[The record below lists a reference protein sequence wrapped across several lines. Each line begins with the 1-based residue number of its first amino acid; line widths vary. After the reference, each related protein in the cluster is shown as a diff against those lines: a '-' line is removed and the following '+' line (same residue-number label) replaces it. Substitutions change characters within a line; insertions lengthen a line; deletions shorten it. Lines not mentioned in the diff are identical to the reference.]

1 MSTPSTN
8 PNDVLKRR
16 TEDPSDR
23 IATEMDCQESYQ
35 SLHQGEIASSLDH
48 TKTARF
54 GTTTDAF
61 WGGVRDGRGAP
72 AMVLF
77 AGMVGFGAMGRT
89 NGFDVWFTTAT
100 SFLMFALPGQI
111 VMLEMIL
118 LGASS
123 LTIALATS
131 LTATRFVTMTAT
143 LFPMLH
149 VRDRNKAL
157 YAKVHLLAMTAWAV
171 SLKEFATMEPK
182 HRLSYFCGL
191 GLLCWLISIPG
202 TVVGFL
208 IAGSVPMP
216 ITLGLIFINPLFFL
230 LTFTEIKVSGY
241 RLSIL
246 LGSIAGPICYL
257 MDRDTSL
264 LTAGFIGG
272 TLAYWIDRKW
282 IRRYDHVKRGGV

>member
-1 MSTPSTN
+1 MTSKPPKPEQKTP
-8 PNDVLKRR
+8 
-16 TEDPSDR
+16 
-23 IATEMDCQESYQ
+23 AEMDALES
-35 SLHQGEIASSLDH
+35 HQANGADRADVTEPVS
-48 TKTARF
+48 ARF
-54 GTTTDAF
+54 QSRHEAF
-61 WGGVRDGRGAP
+61 WSGVRDGRGAP

-89 NGFDVWFTTAT
+89 NGFDLWFTTAT

-149 VRDRNKAL
+149 PRDRNKAL

-171 SLKEFATMEPK
+171 SLREFATIEPK
-182 HRLSYFCGL
+182 HRLSYFVGL
-191 GLLCWLISIPG
+191 GIVCWLISVPG

-230 LTFTEIKVSGY
+230 LTFTEIRVSGY
-241 RLSIL
+241 RLAIL
-246 LGSIAGPICYL
+246 FGCIAGPICYL
-257 MDRDTSL
+257 IDRDTSL
-264 LTAGFIGG
+264 LTAGVVGG
-272 TLAYWIDRKW
+272 TLAYWIDRTW
-282 IRRYDHVKRGGV
+282 IRRYDRRGRA

>member
-1 MSTPSTN
+1 MSTPPTHSNEVSKAGAERPADRAVSEIDTLEHHEAL
-8 PNDVLKRR
+8 V
-16 TEDPSDR
+16 TSSDR
-23 IATEMDCQESYQ
+23 PSAP
-35 SLHQGEIASSLDH
+35 
-48 TKTARF
+48 RF
-54 GTTTDAF
+54 TSTHDAF
-61 WGGVRDGRGAP
+61 WSGVRDGRGAP

-89 NGFDVWFTTAT
+89 NGFDLWFTAAT

-118 LGASS
+118 VGASS
-123 LTIALATS
+123 LTIALATT

-149 VRDRNKAL
+149 ERDRNKAL

-171 SLKEFATMEPK
+171 SLKEFATIEPK
-182 HRLSYFCGL
+182 HRLSYFVGL
-191 GLLCWLISIPG
+191 GILCWLISVPG
-202 TVVGFL
+202 TIVGFL

-241 RLSIL
+241 HLAIL

-257 MDRDTSL
+257 LDRDTSL
-264 LTAGFIGG
+264 LTAGLIGG
-272 TLAYWIDRKW
+272 TLAYWIDRRW
-282 IRRYDHVKRGGV
+282 IRRYDRKVST

>member
-1 MSTPSTN
+1 MTPNSPKPEQKT
-8 PNDVLKRR
+8 P
-16 TEDPSDR
+16 
-23 IATEMDCQESYQ
+23 AEMDALEA
-35 SLHQGEIASSLDH
+35 HQADGADLAQQVS
-48 TKTARF
+48 ARF
-54 GTTTDAF
+54 QSRHDAF
-61 WGGVRDGRGAP
+61 WSGVRDGRGAP

-89 NGFDVWFTTAT
+89 NGFDLWFTTAT

-118 LGASS
+118 VGASS

-149 VRDRNKAL
+149 PRDRNKAL

-171 SLKEFATMEPK
+171 SLREFATIEPK
-182 HRLSYFCGL
+182 HRLSYFVGL
-191 GLLCWLISIPG
+191 GIVCWLISVPG

-241 RLSIL
+241 RLAIL
-246 LGSIAGPICYL
+246 FGCIAGPICYL
-257 MDRDTSL
+257 IDRDTSL
-264 LTAGFIGG
+264 LTAGLVGG
-272 TLAYWIDRKW
+272 TLAYWIDRTW
-282 IRRYDHVKRGGV
+282 IRRYDRRGRA

>member
-1 MSTPSTN
+1 MSTPPTD
-8 PNDVLKRR
+8 PNDLQAKRAER
-16 TEDPSDR
+16 TGDR
-23 IATEMDCQESYQ
+23 VATEMDSLESHQ
-35 SLHQGEIASSLDH
+35 SEIDESTHSVV
-48 TKTARF
+48 TARF
-54 GTTTDAF
+54 TSTHDAF
-61 WGGVRDGRGAP
+61 WSGVRDGRGAP

-89 NGFDVWFTTAT
+89 NGFDLWFTTAT

-118 LGASS
+118 VGASS
-123 LTIALATS
+123 LTIALATT

-149 VRDRNKAL
+149 ERDRNKAL

-171 SLKEFATMEPK
+171 SLKEFATIEPK
-182 HRLSYFCGL
+182 HRLSYFVGL
-191 GLLCWLISIPG
+191 GILCWLISVPG
-202 TVVGFL
+202 TIVGFL

-241 RLSIL
+241 RLAIL
-246 LGSIAGPICYL
+246 FGSIAGPICYVL
-257 MDRDTSL
+257 DRDTSL
-264 LTAGFIGG
+264 LTAGLIGG
-272 TLAYWIDRKW
+272 TLAYWIDRRW
-282 IRRYDHVKRGGV
+282 IRRYDRKVST

>member
-1 MSTPSTN
+1 MTSNPPKPEPKTP
-8 PNDVLKRR
+8 
-16 TEDPSDR
+16 
-23 IATEMDCQESYQ
+23 TEMDALEA
-35 SLHQGEIASSLDH
+35 HQADGADVTEPVS
-48 TKTARF
+48 ARF
-54 GTTTDAF
+54 QSRHDAF
-61 WGGVRDGRGAP
+61 WSGVRDGRGAP

-89 NGFDVWFTTAT
+89 NGFDLWFTTAT

-118 LGASS
+118 VGASS

-149 VRDRNKAL
+149 PKDRNKAL

-171 SLKEFATMEPK
+171 SLREFATIEPK
-182 HRLSYFCGL
+182 HRLSYFVGL
-191 GLLCWLISIPG
+191 GIVCWLISVPG

-230 LTFTEIKVSGY
+230 LTFTEIRVSGY
-241 RLSIL
+241 RLAIL
-246 LGSIAGPICYL
+246 FGCIAGPICYL
-257 MDRDTSL
+257 IDRDTSL
-264 LTAGFIGG
+264 LTAGLVGG
-272 TLAYWIDRKW
+272 TLAYWIDRTW
-282 IRRYDHVKRGGV
+282 IRRYDRRSRA

>member
-1 MSTPSTN
+1 MNTSNQTNQNSDPKTP
-8 PNDVLKRR
+8 
-16 TEDPSDR
+16 
-23 IATEMDCQESYQ
+23 TEMDTLESYQ
-35 SLHQGEIASSLDH
+35 EALSTPGSEKL
-48 TKTARF
+48 TPRF
-54 GTTTDAF
+54 KDKHDAF
-61 WGGVRDGRGAP
+61 WSGVRDGRGAP

-89 NGFDVWFTTAT
+89 NGFDLWFTTAT

-149 VRDRNKAL
+149 ERDRNKQL

-171 SLKEFATMEPK
+171 SLKEFQTIEPK
-182 HRLSYFCGL
+182 HRLSYFVGL
-191 GLLCWLISIPG
+191 GILCWLISVPG
-202 TVVGFL
+202 TIVGFL

-241 RLSIL
+241 RLAIL
-246 LGSIAGPICYL
+246 LGSIAGPIFYL

-264 LTAGFIGG
+264 LTAGLIGG
-272 TLAYWIDRKW
+272 TLAYWIDRRF
-282 IRRYDHVKRGGV
+282 IRHHDRRVKP

>member
-1 MSTPSTN
+1 MSTLPSDSNDLSKQREQRVDN
-8 PNDVLKRR
+8 PLAIEIDVL
-16 TEDPSDR
+16 
-23 IATEMDCQESYQ
+23 ESNEEAKSSSQ
-35 SLHQGEIASSLDH
+35 QPLIPRFAS
-48 TKTARF
+48 TR
-54 GTTTDAF
+54 DAF
-61 WGGVRDGRGAP
+61 WSGVRDARGAP

-89 NGFDVWFTTAT
+89 NGFDLWFTSAT

-123 LTIALATS
+123 FTIALATS

-149 VRDRNKAL
+149 EHDRNKAL

-171 SLKEFATMEPK
+171 SLKEFVTIEPK
-182 HRLSYFCGL
+182 YRLSYFMGL
-191 GLLCWLISIPG
+191 GLLCWLISVPG
-202 TVVGFL
+202 TVIGFL

-241 RLSIL
+241 RLAIL
-246 LGSIAGPICYL
+246 LGSIVGPIFYL
-257 MDRDTSL
+257 IDRDTSL
-264 LTAGFIGG
+264 LAAGLMGG
-272 TLAYWIDRKW
+272 TLAYWIDRRW
-282 IRRYDHVKRGGV
+282 IRCYDRKGTA

>member
-1 MSTPSTN
+1 MSTPPTHS
-8 PNDVLKRR
+8 NDVSKTGAER
-16 TEDPSDR
+16 PADR
-23 IATEMDCQESYQ
+23 VVSEIDTLESHEALVT
-35 SLHQGEIASSLDH
+35 STDRAS
-48 TKTARF
+48 APRF
-54 GTTTDAF
+54 ISTHDAF
-61 WGGVRDGRGAP
+61 WSGVRDGRGAP
-72 AMVLF
+72 AIVLF

-89 NGFDVWFTTAT
+89 NGFDLWFTTAT

-118 LGASS
+118 VGASS
-123 LTIALATS
+123 LTIALATT

-149 VRDRNKAL
+149 ERDRNKAL

-171 SLKEFATMEPK
+171 SLKEFQTIEPK
-182 HRLSYFCGL
+182 HRLSYFVGL
-191 GLLCWLISIPG
+191 GILCWLISVPG
-202 TVVGFL
+202 TIVGFL

-241 RLSIL
+241 RLAIL

-257 MDRDTSL
+257 LERIVTGKQICSNTS
-264 LTAGFIGG
+264 G
-272 TLAYWIDRKW
+272 
-282 IRRYDHVKRGGV
+282 RGAF

>member
-1 MSTPSTN
+1 MYIHIVTMTSNPPKPEQKTP
-8 PNDVLKRR
+8 
-16 TEDPSDR
+16 
-23 IATEMDCQESYQ
+23 TEMDALEA
-35 SLHQGEIASSLDH
+35 HQADIAGTADTAKPLS
-48 TKTARF
+48 ARF
-54 GTTTDAF
+54 QSRHDAF
-61 WGGVRDGRGAP
+61 WSGVRDGRGAP

-89 NGFDVWFTTAT
+89 NGFDLWFTTAT

-118 LGASS
+118 VGASS

-131 LTATRFVTMTAT
+131 LTATRVVTMTAT

-149 VRDRNKAL
+149 PRDRNKAL

-171 SLKEFATMEPK
+171 SLREFATIEPK
-182 HRLSYFCGL
+182 HRLSYFVGL
-191 GLLCWLISIPG
+191 GMVCWLISVPG

-241 RLSIL
+241 RLAIL
-246 LGSIAGPICYL
+246 FGCIAGPICYL
-257 MDRDTSL
+257 IDRDTSL
-264 LTAGFIGG
+264 LTAGLVGG
-272 TLAYWIDRKW
+272 TLAYWIDRTW
-282 IRRYDHVKRGGV
+282 IRRYDRRSRA

>member
-1 MSTPSTN
+1 MTSNPPKPEPKTP
-8 PNDVLKRR
+8 
-16 TEDPSDR
+16 
-23 IATEMDCQESYQ
+23 TEMDALEA
-35 SLHQGEIASSLDH
+35 HQANGADRADVTEPVS
-48 TKTARF
+48 ARF
-54 GTTTDAF
+54 QSRHEAF
-61 WGGVRDGRGAP
+61 WSGVRDGRGAP

-89 NGFDVWFTTAT
+89 NGFDLWFTTAT

-149 VRDRNKAL
+149 PRDRNKAL

-171 SLKEFATMEPK
+171 SLREFATIEPK
-182 HRLSYFCGL
+182 HRLSYFVGL
-191 GLLCWLISIPG
+191 GIVCWLISVPG

-241 RLSIL
+241 RLAIL
-246 LGSIAGPICYL
+246 FGCIAGPICYL
-257 MDRDTSL
+257 IDRDTSL
-264 LTAGFIGG
+264 LTAGLVGG

-282 IRRYDHVKRGGV
+282 IRRYDRKVSA

>member
-1 MSTPSTN
+1 MTSNPPKPEPKTP
-8 PNDVLKRR
+8 
-16 TEDPSDR
+16 
-23 IATEMDCQESYQ
+23 TEMDALES
-35 SLHQGEIASSLDH
+35 HQANGADRADVTEPVS
-48 TKTARF
+48 ARF
-54 GTTTDAF
+54 QSRHDAF
-61 WGGVRDGRGAP
+61 WSGVRDGRGAP

-89 NGFDVWFTTAT
+89 NGFDLWFTTAT

-118 LGASS
+118 VGASS

-149 VRDRNKAL
+149 PRDRNKAL

-171 SLKEFATMEPK
+171 SLREFATIEPK
-182 HRLSYFCGL
+182 HRLSYFVGL
-191 GLLCWLISIPG
+191 GIVCWLISVPG

-230 LTFTEIKVSGY
+230 LTFTEIRVSGY
-241 RLSIL
+241 RLAIL
-246 LGSIAGPICYL
+246 FGCIAGPICYL
-257 MDRDTSL
+257 IDRDTSL
-264 LTAGFIGG
+264 LTAGLVGG
-272 TLAYWIDRKW
+272 TLAYWIDRTW
-282 IRRYDHVKRGGV
+282 IRRYDRRGSA

>member
-1 MSTPSTN
+1 MSTPPTHS
-8 PNDVLKRR
+8 NDVSKTGAERPADR
-16 TEDPSDR
+16 VVSEIDPL
-23 IATEMDCQESYQ
+23 ESHEKALQ
-35 SLHQGEIASSLDH
+35 SPSNSPI
-48 TKTARF
+48 TPRF
-54 GTTTDAF
+54 TSAHDAF
-61 WGGVRDGRGAP
+61 WSGVRDARGAP

-89 NGFDVWFTTAT
+89 NGFDLWFTTAT

-118 LGASS
+118 VGASS
-123 LTIALATS
+123 LTIALATT

-149 VRDRNKAL
+149 ERDRNKAL

-171 SLKEFATMEPK
+171 SLKEFATIEPK
-182 HRLSYFCGL
+182 HRLSYFVGL
-191 GLLCWLISIPG
+191 GILCWLISVPG
-202 TVVGFL
+202 TIVGFL

-241 RLSIL
+241 RLAIL
-246 LGSIAGPICYL
+246 LGSIAGPICYVL
-257 MDRDTSL
+257 DRDTSL
-264 LTAGFIGG
+264 LTAGLIGG
-272 TLAYWIDRKW
+272 TLAYWIDRRW
-282 IRRYDHVKRGGV
+282 IRRYDRKASL

>member
-1 MSTPSTN
+1 MSISHPS
-8 PNDVLKRR
+8 P
-16 TEDPSDR
+16 DPSSDNLERVGLRFQDR
-23 IATEMDCQESYQ
+23 
-35 SLHQGEIASSLDH
+35 
-48 TKTARF
+48 K
-54 GTTTDAF
+54 DAF
-61 WGGVRDGRGAP
+61 WSGVRDGRGAP

-89 NGFDVWFTTAT
+89 NGFDLWFTTAT

-123 LTIALATS
+123 VTIALATS

-149 VRDRNKAL
+149 ERDRNRVL

-171 SLKEFATMEPK
+171 SLKEFQTIEPK
-182 HRLSYFCGL
+182 HRLSYFSGL
-191 GLLCWLISIPG
+191 GVLCWLISVPG
-202 TVVGFL
+202 TIVGFL

-230 LTFTEIKVSGY
+230 LTFTEIKISGY
-241 RLSIL
+241 RLAIF
-246 LGSIAGPICYL
+246 LGSIAGPIFYL
-257 MDRDTSL
+257 IDRDTSL
-264 LTAGFIGG
+264 LAAGLVGG

-282 IRRYDHVKRGGV
+282 IRRYDQKRSA

>member
-1 MSTPSTN
+1 MTSKPPKPEQKTP
-8 PNDVLKRR
+8 
-16 TEDPSDR
+16 
-23 IATEMDCQESYQ
+23 AEMDALES
-35 SLHQGEIASSLDH
+35 HQANGADRADVTEPVS
-48 TKTARF
+48 ARF
-54 GTTTDAF
+54 QSRHEAF
-61 WGGVRDGRGAP
+61 WSGVRDGRGAP

-89 NGFDVWFTTAT
+89 NGFDLWFTTAT

-118 LGASS
+118 VGASS

-149 VRDRNKAL
+149 PRDRNKAL

-171 SLKEFATMEPK
+171 SLREFATIEPK
-182 HRLSYFCGL
+182 HRLSYFVGL
-191 GLLCWLISIPG
+191 GIVCWLISVPG

-241 RLSIL
+241 RLAIL
-246 LGSIAGPICYL
+246 FGCIAGPICYL
-257 MDRDTSL
+257 IDRDTSL
-264 LTAGFIGG
+264 LTAGLVGG

-282 IRRYDHVKRGGV
+282 IRRYDREVSA

>member
-1 MSTPSTN
+1 MSTPPTHS
-8 PNDVLKRR
+8 NDVSKTGAERPADRVVSEIDALESHEKALQS
-16 TEDPSDR
+16 PSNSP
-23 IATEMDCQESYQ
+23 ITP
-35 SLHQGEIASSLDH
+35 
-48 TKTARF
+48 RF
-54 GTTTDAF
+54 TSAHDAF
-61 WGGVRDGRGAP
+61 WSGVRDGRGAP

-89 NGFDVWFTTAT
+89 NGFDLWFTTAT

-118 LGASS
+118 VGASS
-123 LTIALATS
+123 LTIALATT

-149 VRDRNKAL
+149 ERDRNKAL

-171 SLKEFATMEPK
+171 SLKEFATIEPK
-182 HRLSYFCGL
+182 HRLSYFVGL
-191 GLLCWLISIPG
+191 GILCWLISVPG
-202 TVVGFL
+202 TIVGFL

-230 LTFTEIKVSGY
+230 LTFTEIRVSGY
-241 RLSIL
+241 RLAIL

-257 MDRDTSL
+257 LDRDTSL
-264 LTAGFIGG
+264 LTAGLIGG
-272 TLAYWIDRKW
+272 TLAYWIDRRW
-282 IRRYDHVKRGGV
+282 IRRYDRKVST

>member
-1 MSTPSTN
+1 MN
-8 PNDVLKRR
+8 YL
-16 TEDPSDR
+16 
-23 IATEMDCQESYQ
+23 ES
-35 SLHQGEIASSLDH
+35 HQGEIASSFDRP
-48 TKTARF
+48 KTARF
-54 GTTTDAF
+54 RSATDAF

-89 NGFDVWFTTAT
+89 NGFDLWFTTAT

-149 VRDRNKAL
+149 TRDRNKVL

-171 SLKEFATMEPK
+171 SLKEFQTMKPK

-202 TVVGFL
+202 TVMGFL

-230 LTFTEIKVSGY
+230 LTFTEIKVSGH
-241 RLSIL
+241 RLAIL
-246 LGSIAGPICYL
+246 FGSIAGPLCYL
-257 MDRDTSL
+257 LDRDTSL

-272 TLAYWIDRKW
+272 TLAYLIDRKW
-282 IRRYDHVKRGGV
+282 IRRYDQVKRGRV

>member
-1 MSTPSTN
+1 MVDPRFQ
-8 PNDVLKRR
+8 DRR
-16 TEDPSDR
+16 
-23 IATEMDCQESYQ
+23 
-35 SLHQGEIASSLDH
+35 
-48 TKTARF
+48 
-54 GTTTDAF
+54 DAF

-89 NGFDVWFTTAT
+89 NGFDLWFTTAT

-118 LGASS
+118 VGASS

-143 LFPMLH
+143 LFPLLH
-149 VRDRNKAL
+149 ERDRNKQL

-171 SLKEFATMEPK
+171 SLKEFQTIEPK
-182 HRLSYFCGL
+182 HRLSYFVGL
-191 GLLCWLISIPG
+191 GILCWLISVPG
-202 TVVGFL
+202 TIVGFL

-230 LTFTEIKVSGY
+230 LTFTEIKVTGY
-241 RLSIL
+241 RLAIF
-246 LGSIAGPICYL
+246 LGSISGPIFYL
-257 MDRDTSL
+257 IDRDTSL
-264 LTAGFIGG
+264 LTAGLIGG
-272 TLAYWIDRKW
+272 TLAYWIDRTW
-282 IRRYDHVKRGGV
+282 IRRYDRRGRA

>member
-1 MSTPSTN
+1 MNSNPPKSEQKTP
-8 PNDVLKRR
+8 V
-16 TEDPSDR
+16 
-23 IATEMDCQESYQ
+23 EMDALEA
-35 SLHQGEIASSLDH
+35 HQADH
-48 TKTARF
+48 ADTAKPLSARF
-54 GTTTDAF
+54 QSRYDAF
-61 WGGVRDGRGAP
+61 WSGVRDGRGAP

-89 NGFDVWFTTAT
+89 NGFDLCFTTAA

-118 LGASS
+118 VGASS
-123 LTIALATS
+123 LTIALATT

-149 VRDRNKAL
+149 PRDRNKAL

-171 SLKEFATMEPK
+171 SLREFATIEPK
-182 HRLSYFCGL
+182 HRLSYFVGL
-191 GLLCWLISIPG
+191 GIVCWLISVPG

-241 RLSIL
+241 RLAIL
-246 LGSIAGPICYL
+246 FGCIAGPICYL
-257 MDRDTSL
+257 IDRDTSL
-264 LTAGFIGG
+264 LTAGLVGG
-272 TLAYWIDRKW
+272 TLAYWIDRTW
-282 IRRYDHVKRGGV
+282 IRRYDRRGGG

>member
-1 MSTPSTN
+1 MMTPPKPTSERKT
-8 PNDVLKRR
+8 P
-16 TEDPSDR
+16 
-23 IATEMDCQESYQ
+23 TEMDALES
-35 SLHQGEIASSLDH
+35 HQANGADRADVTEPVS
-48 TKTARF
+48 ARF
-54 GTTTDAF
+54 QSRNDAF
-61 WGGVRDGRGAP
+61 WSGVRDGRGAP

-89 NGFDVWFTTAT
+89 NGFDLWFTTAA

-118 LGASS
+118 VGASS

-149 VRDRNKAL
+149 AKDRNKAL

-171 SLKEFATMEPK
+171 SLREFATIEPK
-182 HRLSYFCGL
+182 HRLSYFVGL
-191 GLLCWLISIPG
+191 GIVCWLISVPG

-241 RLSIL
+241 RLAIL
-246 LGSIAGPICYL
+246 LGCIAGPICYL
-257 MDRDTSL
+257 IDRDTSL
-264 LTAGFIGG
+264 LTAGVIGG

-282 IRRYDHVKRGGV
+282 IRRYDRKVSA

>member
-1 MSTPSTN
+1 MSTPPTDPTDLSN
-8 PNDVLKRR
+8 QR
-16 TEDPSDR
+16 TEHFGDR
-23 IATEMDCQESYQ
+23 VTTEMDCLESYQ
-35 SLHQGEIASSLDH
+35 GSHQSENTSAFDQV
-48 TKTARF
+48 KTARF
-54 GTTTDAF
+54 TSTADAF
-61 WGGVRDGRGAP
+61 WSGVRDGRGAP

-149 VRDRNKAL
+149 ARDRNKAL

-241 RLSIL
+241 RLAIL

-264 LTAGFIGG
+264 LTAGLIGG

>member
-1 MSTPSTN
+1 MSTPPNHS
-8 PNDVLKRR
+8 NDVSKTGAERPADRVVSEIDALESHEKALQS
-16 TEDPSDR
+16 PSNSP
-23 IATEMDCQESYQ
+23 ITP
-35 SLHQGEIASSLDH
+35 
-48 TKTARF
+48 RF
-54 GTTTDAF
+54 MSTHDAF
-61 WGGVRDGRGAP
+61 WSGVRDGRGAP

-89 NGFDVWFTTAT
+89 NGFDLWFTTAT

-118 LGASS
+118 VGASS
-123 LTIALATS
+123 LTIALATT

-149 VRDRNKAL
+149 QRDRNKAL

-171 SLKEFATMEPK
+171 SLKEFQTIEPK
-182 HRLSYFCGL
+182 HRLSYFVGL
-191 GLLCWLISIPG
+191 GILCWLISVPG
-202 TVVGFL
+202 TIVGFL

-241 RLSIL
+241 RLAIL

-257 MDRDTSL
+257 LDRDTSL
-264 LTAGFIGG
+264 LTAGLIGG
-272 TLAYWIDRKW
+272 TLAYWIDRRW
-282 IRRYDHVKRGGV
+282 IRRYDRKVST

>member
-1 MSTPSTN
+1 MNTFPTD
-8 PNDVLKRR
+8 PNDLLAKR
-16 TEDPSDR
+16 TERTGDR
-23 IATEMDCQESYQ
+23 VATEMDSLESHQ
-35 SLHQGEIASSLDH
+35 SEIDASTHLVA
-48 TKTARF
+48 TARF
-54 GTTTDAF
+54 TSTHDAF
-61 WGGVRDGRGAP
+61 WSGVRDGRGAP

-89 NGFDVWFTTAT
+89 NGFDLWFTTAT

-118 LGASS
+118 VGASS
-123 LTIALATS
+123 LTIALATT

-149 VRDRNKAL
+149 ERDRNKAL

-171 SLKEFATMEPK
+171 SLKEFATIEPK
-182 HRLSYFCGL
+182 HRLSYFVGL
-191 GLLCWLISIPG
+191 GILCWLISVPG
-202 TVVGFL
+202 TIVGFL
-208 IAGSVPMP
+208 IAGFVPMH

-241 RLSIL
+241 RLAIL

-257 MDRDTSL
+257 LDRDTSL
-264 LTAGFIGG
+264 LTAGLIGG
-272 TLAYWIDRKW
+272 TLAYWIDRRW
-282 IRRYDHVKRGGV
+282 IRRYDRKASL